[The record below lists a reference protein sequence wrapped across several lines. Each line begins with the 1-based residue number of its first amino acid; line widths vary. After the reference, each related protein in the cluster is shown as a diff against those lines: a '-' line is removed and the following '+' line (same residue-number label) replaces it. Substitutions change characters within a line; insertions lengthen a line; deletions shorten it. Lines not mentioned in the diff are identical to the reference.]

1 MKWMKER
8 QQRSEPFFLYLPTN
22 APHGP
27 LWVADKYKRPYQGKG
42 SAGFF
47 GMIANLD
54 ENIGRLDEFLRSNGL
69 YDNTI
74 VIFMND
80 NGGTAG
86 VRTFNAGMR
95 EGKTTYY
102 EGGHRAM
109 FFARWPAGGLRPPGD
124 VDALTEVQD
133 VLPTLIELLSLRA
146 PKQAKFDGTSL
157 ATLLRGKPDKL
168 SSLQARV
175 LIVQYGQ
182 NVLHFSPLQSGLAY
196 VPFCVAFAPGLMIS
210 MQLVPRLGAGITLV
224 TEILPN
230 KIRGYGSTLVATMG
244 VFGVLLAF
252 LVSYLFEWRASYFIG
267 GGLGLF
273 LMVSRIKVFESGI
286 FLKLKDKNIKRGDIR
301 MLFNN
306 KTRLLKYVTSI
317 VIGMPIWFV
326 SGILITF
333 SPEFGKAL
341 GLDQPVDAGKV
352 VLVTFAGQVAGN
364 IISGTL
370 SQYLQSRKK
379 VIFLFMIA
387 SLLLV
392 LVYLLVPVRDSTLF
406 YILCACLGFCCG
418 YWTLFITVAAE
429 LFGSNLRA
437 TVATTVPNFV
447 RGTVIPLTF
456 LFLLMKSKVG
466 IIYGAVSVAVLT
478 FAVAIVALI
487 YLEET
492 FKKDINYTEDT

>member
-1 MKWMKER
+1 MNNLTLP
-8 QQRSEPFFLYLPTN
+8 RSITQELLRIPVLVAALGYMVDMYDLFLFSIVRVPSLKSLHISGEKILEDGLLLLN
-22 APHGP
+22 LQMAG
-27 LWVADKYKRPYQGKG
+27 LLIGGVFWGILGDKKG
-42 SAGFF
+42 RLSVLFGSILIYSLANIGNGFVTSITAYAVLRFVAGF
-47 GMIANLD
+47 
-54 ENIGRLDEFLRSNGL
+54 
-69 YDNTI
+69 
-74 VIFMND
+74 
-80 NGGTAG
+80 
-86 VRTFNAGMR
+86 
-95 EGKTTYY
+95 
-102 EGGHRAM
+102 
-109 FFARWPAGGLRPPGD
+109 
-124 VDALTEVQD
+124 
-133 VLPTLIELLSLRA
+133 
-146 PKQAKFDGTSL
+146 
-157 ATLLRGKPDKL
+157 
-168 SSLQARV
+168 
-175 LIVQYGQ
+175 
-182 NVLHFSPLQSGLAY
+182 GLA
-196 VPFCVAFAPGLMIS
+196 GE
-210 MQLVPRLGAGITLV
+210 LGAGITLV

-286 FLKLKDKNIKRGDIR
+286 FLKLKGENIKRGDIR

-317 VIGMPIWFV
+317 IIGMPIWFV

-364 IISGTL
+364 IISGSL

-379 VIFLFMIA
+379 VILLFMIA
-387 SLLLV
+387 SLLMV
-392 LVYLLVPVRDSTLF
+392 IVYLLVPVRDSTLF

-456 LFLLMKSKVG
+456 LFLFMKSKVG
-466 IIYGAVSVAVLT
+466 IIYGAVTVALLT
-478 FAVAIVALI
+478 YAIAIIALI